1 MKYINQKSNKNVFVF
16 IYFIVIIFDVI
27 YRIDKKIEII
37 INYSI
42 LLFILDIRKKMVL
55 LYLNDGQKDKISLLN
70 TFDESSKFKMD

>member
-70 TFDESSKFKMD
+70 TFDESSKFKLD

>member
-55 LYLNDGQKDKISLLN
+55 LYLNDDQKDKISLLN
-70 TFDESSKFKMD
+70 TFDESSKFKLD